1 MRRMAAAPLGSKAQG
16 EGCFRA
22 AGRCATNGVMAT
34 VEEAIAAGLAHHQA
48 GRLAEAEALY
58 RQILAAEPQHAEALH
73 LLGVLAHQVGQ
84 NEIAV
89 ALIEQAIRVDGAN
102 RRYHNNLGTAY
113 RMLKRLDAAAAS
125 YRRAL
130 ALSSDFAEAHGN
142 LGIVLEEQGDLAAA
156 EACFRRAIALAPGF
170 AEAHYNLGNVL
181 RAQHQEPAAIDAF
194 RRALALE
201 PRFPD
206 ALGNLGALLFER
218 GDLAG
223 AADCFRESLTL
234 VPEDPKTL
242 NNLGN
247 VLVAQDA
254 LAEAVQCYDRAIAQ
268 APGFAAAHVN
278 RGNALQEAGDLAG
291 AAESFAHA
299 LALDPERAE
308 AQWGLALIALLQG
321 DFAAGWPRHEA
332 RFRVEGFGGA
342 RNFAPPQWQG
352 EPLHGATI
360 LLHAEQGLGDT
371 LHFVRYVPLVAAR
384 GGRVVL
390 EVPPEL
396 YRLLAATGAAET
408 VVAAGGPLPDFAFHC
423 PLLSLPLA
431 LGTEL
436 ATIPAA
442 VPYIEADPLKVAA
455 WRQRLPEARLRVGL
469 VWAGRPE
476 HKRDRWRS
484 LSLATLAP
492 LAEVP
497 DIAFVSLQKGPAA
510 AQASLPPPGMALID
524 LAAELVDFSDTA
536 ALIAALDLVIAVDT
550 SVAHLAG
557 ALGKEVWLLL
567 PQMPDWR
574 WMLGRADSPWYPTA
588 RLFRQPERG
597 AWGPVV
603 AAVADALRRRGGAG

>member
-1 MRRMAAAPLGSKAQG
+1 
-16 EGCFRA
+16 
-22 AGRCATNGVMAT
+22 MAT
-34 VEEAIAAGLAHHQA
+34 LEEALAAGLAHHQA

-58 RQILAAEPQHAEALH
+58 RQVLAAEPQHAEALH

-89 ALIEQAIRVDGAN
+89 ALIEQAIALDGTN

-130 ALSSDFAEAHGN
+130 ALSPDFAEAHGN

-156 EACFRRAIALAPGF
+156 EACFRRALALAPGF

-181 RAQHQEPAAIDAF
+181 RAQHQEPAAIDAYG
-194 RRALALE
+194 RALALE

-218 GDLAG
+218 GDLA
-223 AADCFRESLTL
+223 AAAACYRKSLAL
-234 VPEDPKTL
+234 VPDDPKTL

-247 VLVAQDA
+247 ILVAQDA
-254 LAEAVQCYDRAIAQ
+254 LAEAVQCYDRAIALDP
-268 APGFAAAHVN
+268 AFAAAHVN
-278 RGNALQEAGDLAG
+278 RGNALAEAGDLAG
-291 AAESFAHA
+291 AAASFERA

-308 AQWGLALIALLQG
+308 AQWGLALIALLKG

-342 RNFAPPQWQG
+342 RRFAQPQWQG
-352 EPLHGATI
+352 EPLGGASI

-371 LHFVRYVPLVAAR
+371 LQFVRYVPLVAAR

-408 VVAAGGPLPDFAFHC
+408 LIAAGDPLPDFAVHC

-431 LGTEL
+431 LGTDL

-442 VPYIEADPLKVAA
+442 IPYIQAEPAKVAA
-455 WRQRLPEARLRVGL
+455 WSRALPPARLKVGL
-469 VWAGRPE
+469 VWAGRPQ

-484 LSLATLAP
+484 LTLATLAP
-492 LAEVP
+492 LAGIPGV
-497 DIAFVSLQKGPAA
+497 AFVSLQKGPAA
-510 AQASLPPPGMALID
+510 EQASAPPPGMALTD
-524 LAAELVDFSDTA
+524 RSADLVDFSDTA

-557 ALGKEVWLLL
+557 ALGKPVWLLL
-567 PQMPDWR
+567 PEMPDWR
-574 WMLGRADSPWYPTA
+574 WLLGRTDSPWYPTA
-588 RLFRQPERG
+588 RLFRQPVRG
-597 AWGPVV
+597 AWGPVI
-603 AAVADALRRRGGAG
+603 ASVADELRQLAG